1 MNQVNQKSTVLL
13 VDDAPANIQ
22 IVNSILKDIY
32 KIRIATSGAKALEL
46 VKVIPPP
53 ELILL
58 DVMMPEMDGY
68 EVCTRLKL
76 DPETRD
82 IPVIFLTGQ
91 TEVEDETKGFD
102 VGAVDYIHKP
112 FSPAVVKARV
122 QTHLVLRGVREQLAQ
137 QLLTI
142 QKEFETAR
150 QINFRFFHSR
160 SQRSKIWTLLH
171 ATFPTES
178 LITSASAI

>member
-1 MNQVNQKSTVLL
+1 MNEADEKKVVLL

-46 VKVIPPP
+46 VKVTPPP
-53 ELILL
+53 DLVLL

-68 EVCTRLKL
+68 EVCTRLKR

-91 TEVEDETKGFD
+91 TSEEDETRGFR
-102 VGAVDYIHKP
+102 VGAVDYVHKP
-112 FSPAVVKARV
+112 FSP
-122 QTHLVLRGVREQLAQ
+122 T
-137 QLLTI
+137 
-142 QKEFETAR
+142 
-150 QINFRFFHSR
+150 
-160 SQRSKIWTLLH
+160 
-171 ATFPTES
+171 
-178 LITSASAI
+178 

>member
-1 MNQVNQKSTVLL
+1 
-13 VDDAPANIQ
+13 
-22 IVNSILKDIY
+22 
-32 KIRIATSGAKALEL
+32 
-46 VKVIPPP
+46 
-53 ELILL
+53 
-58 DVMMPEMDGY
+58 MPEMDGY
-68 EVCTRLKL
+68 EVCMQLKL
-76 DPETRD
+76 DKVTRD

-91 TEVEDETKGFD
+91 THVEEETRGFD
-102 VGAVDYIHKP
+102 VDAGDYIHKP
-112 FSPAVVKARV
+112 FSPAVVKTRV
-122 QTHLVLRGVREQLAQ
+122 ETHVVLRGIREQLAQ

-150 QINFRFFHSR
+150 QINFRFFHPR